1 MEYKPVALNSRYTT
15 RYKFKWTQK
24 SVYRDFPG
32 SLVVKSVLPI
42 QGSRVPSLVGEQ
54 RFLHASPC
62 GQKKCLYS
70 LITHECRAS
79 LVALVVKNAPANAGV
94 SGDTG
99 LIPGWRGYP
108 GGGDDNPPQHL
119 CLENP
124 MDRGAWQATIH
135 EVTKSWTR
143 LTA

>member
-79 LVALVVKNAPANAGV
+79 LVALVVKNAPANAGDARDV
-94 SGDTG
+94 GS
-99 LIPGWRGYP
+99 IPGWGRSP
-108 GGGDDNPPQHL
+108 GGGNGNPL
-119 CLENP
+119 
-124 MDRGAWQATIH
+124 
-135 EVTKSWTR
+135 
-143 LTA
+143 